1 MTSRSIESIDL
12 KMLQLKNERSQLL
25 AKQCDAERKLN
36 TRQAIIIGKWLMARK
51 PELVTAISKVL
62 ERAQDRAAFD
72 LPPKTEKATV
82 VSGGTHVDI
91 LLALEDRTAPPSTG
105 VQNSE

>member
-25 AKQCDAERKLN
+25 AKQCDEERKLN
-36 TRQAIIIGKWLMARK
+36 TRQAIIIGKWLMVRK
-51 PELVTAISKVL
+51 PELVTAIANVL
-62 ERAQDRAAFD
+62 ERKQDRAAFN
-72 LPPKTEKATV
+72 LPPKAEKV
-82 VSGGTHVDI
+82 PQISGSTHVDI
-91 LLALEDRTAPPSTG
+91 LLPLDDRPAPPSTG

>member
-51 PELVTAISKVL
+51 PELVTAIAKVL
-62 ERAQDRAAFD
+62 ERRQDRAAFN
-72 LPPKTEKATV
+72 LPPKAETV
-82 VSGGTHVDI
+82 PQISVNSHVDI
-91 LLALEDRTAPPSTG
+91 VLPLHDRPAPPSAEI
-105 VQNSE
+105 QNAE